1 MSELVPGTNTPTSIS
16 RTNNKS
22 SKTGAGYFWSI
33 IRHLPREK
41 ILTCYNNNMDS
52 LTARVISTSG
62 LSRVYPLLPPVHNIG
77 MIYLKEPFG
86 DAEILLH
93 EARVALDKFEESDI
107 PANKDALYDAMAK
120 LEVKEAHYFGTTRFG
135 FNKPMFVGWRKE
147 LFKAKI
153 REMKNKTTARWL
165 AEPEPHALAMFS
177 GRKCVEAWNKL
188 STIRTGISRAAVY
201 IMERVHL
208 IEKALKDLQGRATS
222 DASLQPDLK
231 LIADSLRDTKACHR
245 LESLIAEDQWILPHD
260 LGV

>member
-1 MSELVPGTNTPTSIS
+1 
-16 RTNNKS
+16 
-22 SKTGAGYFWSI
+22 
-33 IRHLPREK
+33 
-41 ILTCYNNNMDS
+41 MDS

-120 LEVKEAHYFGTTRFG
+120 LEVKEAHHIGTTRFG

-153 REMKNKTTARWL
+153 REMITKTTARHSSTGL
-165 AEPEPHALAMFS
+165 HRFARQSALHCL
-177 GRKCVEAWNKL
+177 RAWNRLQYLRHRMEVDVLAYVK
-188 STIRTGISRAAVY
+188 GIESSLKR
-201 IMERVHL
+201 
-208 IEKALKDLQGRATS
+208 IENLFKS
-222 DASLQPDLK
+222 DATLQPDLK
-231 LIADSLRDTKACHR
+231 VAADSLKDAKAAKR
-245 LESLIAEDQWILPHD
+245 LASLIAEDQWILPHD